1 MTKQYQQWSR
11 GMKTYLEPTDPDAF
25 LDFPSKKEAKPNYGY
40 TEECPKCMGY
50 GGWNLRVNAYPLH
63 HREDN
68 AENRHK
74 HSHFK
79 QSCYHCVGWGFV
91 RPEDADHVH
100 DWHHVKVLGNCL
112 NLYEC
117 SVCNK
122 KWQVDSS
129 D

>member
-1 MTKQYQQWSR
+1 
-11 GMKTYLEPTDPDAF
+11 
-25 LDFPSKKEAKPNYGY
+25 
-40 TEECPKCMGY
+40 MGY

-63 HREDN
+63 HREDT

-100 DWHHVKVLGNCL
+100 DWKHVAVLGNCL

-122 KWQVDSS
+122 KWEVDSS